1 MYADIDID
9 TTVFFFVSQQKRAN
23 MQKRAKETHEP
34 SGLIVDEETGP
45 LNEAVGAEMASKK
58 ALLKMVNRARYGTV
72 GWKIATS
79 LEELEIPEDMKFLP
93 NGMAEWQDGTPFLL
107 YDSGAYYIPL
117 LLYFSIIHSSEIRAF
132 S

>member
-1 MYADIDID
+1 
-9 TTVFFFVSQQKRAN
+9 

-93 NGMAEWQDGTPFLL
+93 NGMDEWQDGTPFLL
-107 YDSGAYYIPL
+107 YDSGTYYISVAQFAKTCPI
-117 LLYFSIIHSSEIRAF
+117 FKSQTFFKS
-132 S
+132 